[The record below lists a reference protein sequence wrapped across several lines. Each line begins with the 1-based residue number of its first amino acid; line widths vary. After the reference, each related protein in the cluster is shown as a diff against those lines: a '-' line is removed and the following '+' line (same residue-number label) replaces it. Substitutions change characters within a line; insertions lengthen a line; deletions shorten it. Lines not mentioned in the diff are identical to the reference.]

1 MLVNLSIYCQISNFM
16 YNQRK
21 RCLNMIKKQQKQQ
34 KQQKS
39 MKELLQTRDQPQMP
53 KVGDI
58 VEGKILEIGPH
69 RIWVDLG
76 PIGTGEIFSREIYGG
91 LSDPKKLKVGDKISA
106 SLIDLENEEGF
117 LELSLRRASEKLAWQ
132 KLFEIREKDEVVLV
146 KILQANP
153 GGLTCEIKGIPA
165 FIPVSQLSPEHYP
178 HAGGDREKIL
188 RKLKEFIS
196 KDFKVKII
204 DLNRREG
211 KIIASEKEAE
221 TEKIRQKI
229 KQWKVGDM
237 VEGKVKGVV
246 DFGIFVGFGKGLEGL
261 VHISEISW
269 QQINDPHK
277 IAKVDDKI
285 KTEII
290 AIDNGRVSL
299 SMKAL
304 KKDPWIEAKK
314 KYKVGKKLEGK
325 VTRINPFG
333 AFVELDKSIQ
343 GLIHVSEFGSQERE
357 MRDALKVGKSYK
369 FKILSFEP
377 EEHRLGLALIEGKK
391 TKKK

>member
-1 MLVNLSIYCQISNFM
+1 MV
-16 YNQRK
+16 K
-21 RCLNMIKKQQKQQ
+21 KQQ

-39 MKELLQTRDQPQMP
+39 MKEILLAKDQPQMP

-76 PIGTGEIFSREIYGG
+76 PVGTGEIFSREIFGG
-91 LSDPKKLKVGDKISA
+91 LGEAKKLKVGDKISA
-106 SLIDLENEEGF
+106 SLIDLENDEGF
-117 LELSLRRASEKLAWQ
+117 LELSMRRASEKIAWQ
-132 KLFEIREKDEVVLV
+132 ELARIKEKDEVVLV

-165 FIPVSQLSPEHYP
+165 FIPVSQLSLKHYP
-178 HAGGDREKIL
+178 HVEGDREKIL
-188 RKLKEFIS
+188 KKLKEFVG

-204 DLNRREG
+204 DLNRREK

-221 TEKIRQKI
+221 TEKIRQKV
-229 KQWKVGDM
+229 KQWKVGDV

-269 QQINDPHK
+269 QQIDNPRK
-277 IAKVDDKI
+277 VAKVGDEI
-285 KTEII
+285 KAEII

-299 SMKAL
+299 STKAF

-333 AFVELDKSIQ
+333 AFVELDKTIQ
-343 GLIHVSEFGSQERE
+343 GLIHVSEFGSRERE
-357 MRDALKVGKSYK
+357 MRETLRVGKSYK

-377 EEHRLGLALIEGKK
+377 EEHRLGLALVEEGRK